1 MNRNLVNDDKD
12 DDEDKTKKKI
22 CSIAPLNV
30 VDIHEMIMD
39 KTNNEE
45 ELRKIELKLELIFER
60 IFVPK
65 KWPKILTRNGPF
77 LVEFGLNCAFGP
89 HF

>member
-1 MNRNLVNDDKD
+1 
-12 DDEDKTKKKI
+12 
-22 CSIAPLNV
+22 
-30 VDIHEMIMD
+30 MIMD

>member
-60 IFVPK
+60 IFYQNQSMKPK
-65 KWPKILTRNGPF
+65 DINSSM
-77 LVEFGLNCAFGP
+77 
-89 HF
+89 